1 MSIFNDQ
8 FDYHLLHHKAGWI
21 TIEGDDSSNDY
32 LNQPFDKNQMCW
44 DIPNI
49 ALWSIADAELPSGQI
64 IICPRWTKLITMHIT
79 NTYANIILY
88 TIACEN
94 LHILLI
100 MKPGNFHW
108 LTIWKHA
115 LTRII
120 PVKPHGNWHNLPFD
134 NVLCVTL
141 FAVIINIDLL
151 FFIFTM
157 VDIIHH
163 HIVYFWNTKD

>member
-1 MSIFNDQ
+1 
-8 FDYHLLHHKAGWI
+8 
-21 TIEGDDSSNDY
+21 
-32 LNQPFDKNQMCW
+32 MCW

-64 IICPRWTKLITMHIT
+64 ITCQPWTKVITMHNT

-100 MKPGNFHW
+100 MKPGNFHL

-120 PVKPHGNWHNLPFD
+120 PVKPHGNWHNLPLD

-151 FFIFTM
+151 FNDGRHYSSSHCVLLKYQRLTRAPRTGLGNGVKLLVNPYVPKRIKKS
-157 VDIIHH
+157 I
-163 HIVYFWNTKD
+163 Y